1 MSNETAKGKP
11 RRDLTDDEIAKG
23 TVVNRWVRRAL
34 AAGLVASLV
43 VAAVV
48 VLRVPLDTTIAYR
61 GNGRDVGLPVLA
73 LLLVP
78 LIFVIGLFKSR
89 GPDAGKVPEAERQFI
104 VVGYPIFM
112 VLALGGQLW
121 FAALF
126 FDAAG
131 A

>member
-1 MSNETAKGKP
+1 VEDGTVTGKP

-23 TVVNRWVRRAL
+23 TVVNTWVRRAL
-34 AAGLVASLV
+34 AAGLLVSLV
-43 VAAVV
+43 IGVAVA
-48 VLRVPLDTTIAYR
+48 LNVPLDTTLAYR
-61 GNGRDVGLPVLA
+61 RNSRDIGLPLFA

-104 VVGYPIFM
+104 LVGYPIFM
-112 VLALGGQLW
+112 VLAIGGQLW
-121 FAALF
+121 FARLF
-126 FDAAG
+126 FDAG